1 MSLSNARLPQN
12 WRVRCLG
19 LLFALRFCS
28 VTLADTPPTFAFTI
42 DAHQIPLPFYPQQ
55 LGVDFDGNI
64 YVSSQ
69 WHEFKLNS
77 NGALLSSWGQPG
89 TGPGKFSYAGQAAF
103 DHSGHVFILDGYNAH
118 VEEFDANG
126 NFITEWGSQG
136 SGPGQF
142 DQPYGLAV
150 SSDGHVYVSDGNN
163 SRVEVFSNDGVFE
176 NQFGGLGTNAGQF
189 EFPEAIAMDSSNNLY
204 VVDAPGG
211 TFDNYRVQKFDR
223 NGVFQLQ
230 WGPPGVNEAGSIQ
243 IGGIA
248 TDPENNV
255 YVADGANHR
264 VQKFSSSGAFLS
276 EWGTFGTGP
285 GQFNQP
291 SGIAVD
297 PSGNYVYV
305 SDTYN
310 SRVEV
315 FAYAPLNPLIY
326 LPPTNQ
332 VVPAGIDL
340 TLSAG
345 VFGAPPLSYQ
355 WTLNGVDLPG
365 ATSASILLSNV
376 LISATGPYSVVA
388 SNSLGVATS
397 SVGLLTVEPVVM
409 TTLGATNFSAATATL
424 KGGAWVGA
432 YPSKAWFEWGTST
445 NYGNVAGLTS
455 IAPNTSVVI
464 TNVVSGLDGD
474 LVYHYRA
481 AGSNLLGIVYG
492 ADMSFQVGLKPS
504 VLTLPVSSVGSNSV
518 FLNAEINP
526 EGRDTRTYIHWGSFN
541 PSGSSTPTNDVPG
554 GSAPITFSYP
564 ITGLVAGVIYSAQA
578 VASNYAGI
586 SSGNI
591 IDFIAPPWE
600 LLQVP
605 AQQEWT
611 ALATTADGTRLE
623 ALSTSKAFLS
633 SDSGLSW
640 TTNPIP
646 STSFGAVC
654 ISADGINVV
663 VGTGGSVNISG
674 PSYVSTNSG
683 KTFIKALTPNR
694 NWASLACS
702 GDGLR
707 VAAVDASAHIVVTS
721 TDRGMTWQTNSP
733 PLFAW
738 WSSIASSADG
748 LKLIVAAGGFN
759 GSTNGPV
766 LTSADA
772 GATWT
777 SNSLPIS
784 NWRAVASSSDGHV
797 LAAAQGGLHPGGIYI
812 SSDAGKSWTLT
823 AAPFT
828 NWQSIALSADGKKL
842 VALTRVARNQLYTS
856 TNLGGS
862 WQSAVLPQAI
872 WTALAISADGS
883 TIFASGDRNIVR
895 LRTTDSPELTPVFEG
910 GELRLSWVIGGA
922 GYQLQQAPDL
932 SGLHWTNVLPP
943 PTPVLTNLRYQID
956 LPALGASSFY
966 RLRPAQ

>member
-1 MSLSNARLPQN
+1 MNLLNTRLPES
-12 WRVRCLG
+12 WRIRCLS
-19 LLFALRFCS
+19 LLFVLRFCS
-28 VTLADTPPTFAFTI
+28 ETFADTPPTFAFTI
-42 DAHQIPLPFYPQQ
+42 DSNQIPPPFYPQE
-55 LGVDFDGNI
+55 LGVDFNGNL

-77 NGALLSSWGQPG
+77 SGALLSSWGQPG

-103 DHSGHVFILDGYNAH
+103 DHSGRVFILDSYNAH
-118 VEEFDANG
+118 VEEFDTNG
-126 NFITEWGSQG
+126 DFITQWGSQG

-142 DQPYGLAV
+142 DLPYGLAV

-163 SRVEVFSNDGVFE
+163 SRVEMFSNDGVFE
-176 NQFGGLGTNAGQF
+176 HQFGSLGTNTAQF
-189 EFPEAIAMDSSNNLY
+189 EFPEVIAVDSSNNLY

-230 WGPPGVNEAGSIQ
+230 WGPPVVNTAGSIQ

-248 TDPENNV
+248 TDPGNNV

-264 VQKFSSSGAFLS
+264 VQKFSSTGAFLS

-285 GQFNQP
+285 SQFNQP

-297 PSGNYVYV
+297 PSGNFVYV

-315 FAYAPLNPLIY
+315 FAYSPLNPLIY

-345 VFGAPPLSYQ
+345 VFGAQPLSYQ
-355 WTLNGVDLPG
+355 WRLNGVDLPG
-365 ATSASILLSNV
+365 ATSASMLLSNV
-376 LISATGPYSVVA
+376 LIGATGPYSVVA
-388 SNSLGVATS
+388 SNSLGGARS

-409 TTLGATNFSAATATL
+409 TTLDATNFSAATATL
-424 KGGAWVGA
+424 KGGAWAGP
-432 YPSKAWFEWGTST
+432 YPSTAWFEWGTST
-445 NYGNVAGLTS
+445 NYGNATGSTL
-455 IAPNTSVVI
+455 IAPNSSVVI

-474 LVYHYRA
+474 LVYHYRV

-492 ADMSFQVGLKPS
+492 ADMPFQVGLKPS
-504 VLTLPVSSVGSNSV
+504 VLTLPVSSYGPNSV
-518 FLNAEINP
+518 SLNAEINP
-526 EGRDTRTYIHWGSFN
+526 EGRDTRTYIHWGAFS
-541 PSGSSTPTNDVPG
+541 PSGSSTPTNDVPAD
-554 GSAPITFSYP
+554 SAPTTFSYP
-564 ITGLVAGVIYSAQA
+564 ISGLVPGVIYFAQA
-578 VASNYAGI
+578 AASNSVGI

-605 AQQEWT
+605 AEQEWT
-611 ALATTADGTRLE
+611 ALATSADATRLE
-623 ALSTSKAFLS
+623 AVSTSKAFLS

-640 TTNPIP
+640 TTNPVP
-646 STSFGAVC
+646 SMPFGAVC
-654 ISADGINVV
+654 MSADGINLV
-663 VGTGGSVNISG
+663 VGTGESGNISG
-674 PSYVSTNSG
+674 PAYISTNSG
-683 KTFIKALTPNR
+683 KTFIKASSPNR
-694 NWASLACS
+694 NWVCLACS

-707 VAAVDASAHIVVTS
+707 VAAVDASAHVVVTS
-721 TDRGMTWQTNSP
+721 TDCGMTWKTNSP
-733 PLFAW
+733 PLFDW
-738 WSSIASSADG
+738 WSSIACSADG
-748 LKLIVAAGGFN
+748 IKLIVAAGGFN

-772 GATWT
+772 GATWA
-777 SNSLPIS
+777 SSSLPIS
-784 NWRAVASSSDGHV
+784 NWRAVASSSDGRIF
-797 LAAAQGGLHPGGIYI
+797 AAAQGGQHPGGIYL
-812 SSDAGKSWTLT
+812 SSNAGESWTLT

-828 NWQSIALSADGKKL
+828 NWQSIALSADGKRL
-842 VALTRVARNQLYTS
+842 VALARVGANQLYIS
-856 TNLGGS
+856 TNLGAS

-883 TIFASGDRNIVR
+883 TIFASGDRNIIR
-895 LRTTDSPELTPVFEG
+895 LRTTESPELTPAFEEG
-910 GELRLSWVIGGA
+910 NLSLSWIIGAA
-922 GYQLQQAPDL
+922 GYQLQQAPDV
-932 SGLHWTNVLPP
+932 SGLHWTNVPVSP
-943 PTPVLTNLRYQID
+943 KPVLTNLQYRID
-956 LPALGASSFY
+956 LPTAGAASFY
-966 RLRPAQ
+966 RLRPVQ